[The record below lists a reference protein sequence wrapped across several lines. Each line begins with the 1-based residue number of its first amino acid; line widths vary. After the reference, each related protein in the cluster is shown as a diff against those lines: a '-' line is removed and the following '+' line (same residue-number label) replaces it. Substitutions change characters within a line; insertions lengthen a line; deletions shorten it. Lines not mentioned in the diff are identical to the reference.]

1 LLGHGSKNTD
11 KIARNRSWSDGFR
24 ELQTGGG
31 ADTCHKKSLESDPMH
46 KTADIAV
53 DNYLDCFGQST
64 QLSRRGWVVTTFRP
78 KREIEDEILDR

>member
-1 LLGHGSKNTD
+1 
-11 KIARNRSWSDGFR
+11 
-24 ELQTGGG
+24 
-31 ADTCHKKSLESDPMH
+31 MH